1 MFLLKDTDGSTEDI
15 ELSTFSAPTS
25 SFGTGTGTFGKP
37 RTLVDPRKKET
48 PNGQLQQSRSTDYS
62 SDEDDSDEDDKLLGR
77 KYQSEDTDD
86 AVFKDYVT
94 AKDVNNSMDAYLSAY
109 DQALK

>member
-1 MFLLKDTDGSTEDI
+1 MKDTDGSTEDV

-62 SDEDDSDEDDKLLGR
+62 SDEDDSEEEDDKLLSR
-77 KYQSEDTDD
+77 KYQSGDTDD
-86 AVFKDYVT
+86 AVFKDDVT